1 MLHFCV
7 TGMKIFCQWT
17 FNNEATYP
25 LHEWEHFY
33 CSLRFVENYSFGF
46 GSVMKINKVL
56 LLLLT
61 REMGPEYSL
70 RLNPGVLGT
79 VHFL

>member
-7 TGMKIFCQWT
+7 TGMKIFCHWT
-17 FNNEATYP
+17 FNNGATYP

-61 REMGPEYSL
+61 REMGLEYSL